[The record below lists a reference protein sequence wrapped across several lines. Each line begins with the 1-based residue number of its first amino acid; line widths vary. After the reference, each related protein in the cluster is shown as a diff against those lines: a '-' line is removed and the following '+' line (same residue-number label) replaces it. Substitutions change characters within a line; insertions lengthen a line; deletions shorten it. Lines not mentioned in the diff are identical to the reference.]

1 MTWPATGEAVADRV
15 VVPVGAAATVVLG
28 VGTDLVDVARMRA
41 AVGRTP
47 GLVAR
52 VFTDA
57 EVAWANQARDPAQR
71 LAARFA
77 AKEAVLKALGVGL
90 GAAPLTC
97 IEVVRSGSGAP
108 AVVLHGAAADLAAAR
123 GVGAWH
129 VSLTHT
135 DALAAAT
142 VVACGGGGD

>member
-1 MTWPATGEAVADRV
+1 MAEIALPAAGPA
-15 VVPVGAAATVVLG
+15 PGVVLG
-28 VGTDLVDVARMRA
+28 VGTDIVDVDRMRTV
-41 AVGRTP
+41 VGRTP
-47 GLVAR
+47 GVVAR

-57 EVAWANQARDPAQR
+57 EVAWAAQARDPAQR

-97 IEVVRSGSGAP
+97 IEVVRAGSGAP
-108 AVVLHGAAADLAAAR
+108 SVVLHGAAADLAAAR
-123 GVGAWH
+123 GVDSWH

-135 DALAAAT
+135 DAVAAAT
-142 VVACGGGGD
+142 VVACGSGGG